1 METLAPETRPAARH
15 STSGSLT
22 GLDGP
27 HARKELAARAR
38 HAAAD
43 AKRLVVGRAS
53 GSAWAMESVASGLL
67 STAALMLLGRRENG
81 SPFAPLNATSHIV
94 WGESAAQVDKA
105 DWKHTAVGQALHHAS
120 AFFWGAL
127 FELLQ
132 ARRAR
137 PTAVGVLTDAAVT
150 TAVAA
155 VVDFKLVPDR
165 LTPGFEKRLSR
176 KSLTLAYGALALGL
190 VIGGQAA
197 LRRRAQR

>member
-1 METLAPETRPAARH
+1 MPTLAPETRRAATR

-43 AKRLVVGRAS
+43 AKRRVVGRAS

-81 SPFAPLNATSHIV
+81 SPYAPLNATSHIV
-94 WGESAAQVDKA
+94 WGESAARVDKA
-105 DWKHTAVGQALHHAS
+105 DWKHTGVGQVLHHAS

-127 FELLQ
+127 FETLQ
-132 ARRAR
+132 ARRHR
-137 PTAVGVLTDAAVT
+137 PSAAGVLTDAAVT

-155 VVDFKLVPDR
+155 VVDLKLVPKR
-165 LTPGFEKRLSR
+165 LTPGFEKRLSNR
-176 KSLTLAYGALALGL
+176 ALTITYGTLAAGL
-190 VIGGQAA
+190 VIGGLAA
-197 LRRRAQR
+197 LRRR

>member
-1 METLAPETRPAARH
+1 METLAPETRPAVRR
-15 STSGSLT
+15 SKSGSLT

-27 HARKELAARAR
+27 HARKALAVRAR

-127 FELLQ
+127 FETLQ
-132 ARRAR
+132 ARRRR
-137 PTAVGVLTDAAVT
+137 PSAAGVLTDAAVT

-155 VVDFKLVPDR
+155 VVDLKLVPNR
-165 LTPGFEKRLSR
+165 LTPGFEKRLTNR
-176 KSLTLAYGALALGL
+176 ALTITYGSLAAGL
-190 VIGGQAA
+190 VIGGLVA
-197 LRRRAQR
+197 LRRR